1 MAALLLALPLGLAE
15 LDGLPEEVLLAD
27 ELADPEPEAE
37 VGEPLLE
44 AGAARKRVRS
54 VSFYMN
60 LRYVPCYVLPGA
72 LTENG

>member
-1 MAALLLALPLGLAE
+1 MEMAALLLALPLGLAE

-44 AGAARKRVRS
+44 AGGARNHV
-54 VSFYMN
+54 VQLVFI
-60 LRYVPCYVLPGA
+60 
-72 LTENG
+72 

>member
-27 ELADPEPEAE
+27 ELAEPEPEAE

-44 AGAARKRVRS
+44 AGGARNQVRS

-60 LRYVPCYVLPGA
+60 LRYFPCYVLPGA

>member
-37 VGEPLLE
+37 VGDPPDRI
-44 AGAARKRVRS
+44 GASLSQGWRRPARMCLYHS
-54 VSFYMN
+54 
-60 LRYVPCYVLPGA
+60 P
-72 LTENG
+72 

>member
-27 ELADPEPEAE
+27 PEPEAE

-44 AGAARKRVRS
+44 AGGARNHV
-54 VSFYMN
+54 VQLVFI
-60 LRYVPCYVLPGA
+60 
-72 LTENG
+72 